1 MRRLVILAMAGILF
15 MGVSLQSAPD
25 EPNKVRYVQSKPDA
39 VLEQIRKDFMELI
52 KKQQEETR
60 KIQQRH
66 KQEKQEQRKL
76 RRNMKSD
83 FSGVHPPAS
92 PKVFK
97 QIFHFP
103 PQAQYMTSTCWSFC
117 TTSFFESEIF
127 RLTGKKIKLSEMW
140 TPYWELLAKC
150 RRYIRERGN
159 SYVAGGGESNAFQRI
174 WKKHGVVPAE
184 AYTGVLKAGDKH
196 NHMPM
201 MKELGT
207 YLEYIKANDL
217 WDETENIRHITLILN
232 RYMGAPPERFT
243 WQGNEMTPQE
253 FLKTTGLNM
262 DDYIS
267 TMSTSYYPFY
277 TFQEFRAPDNWWHS
291 KDYLNLPL
299 NVWLKVIRLAMK
311 DGYTVN
317 IGGDTSEPGK
327 CGEKDIAFVPSFDIP
342 TNYINQDSREF
353 RIYNRT
359 TGDDHGIHMVGH
371 TRHRG
376 WNWYLIKDSGRSAR
390 KGRFDGYYMFREDYI
405 KLKMLTFTVHKD
417 MLQDILPK
425 VTK

>member
-1 MRRLVILAMAGILF
+1 MKHTFVLFLAIVLS
-15 MGVSLQSAPD
+15 MGMSLTAMPD
-25 EPNKVRYVQSKPDA
+25 EPNKVRYVPYTPDP
-39 VLEQIRKDFMELI
+39 VLEQIREHFMALE
-52 KKQQEETR
+52 KQRHEETR
-60 KIQQRH
+60 KIQQQH
-66 KQEKQEQRKL
+66 QKEKTEQRKQ

-92 PKVFK
+92 TEAFN
-97 QIFHFP
+97 QFFHFP

-117 TTSFFESEIF
+117 TTSFYESEIN

-159 SYVAGGGESNAFQRI
+159 SYVAGGGEANAFQRI
-174 WKKHGVVPAE
+174 WKEHGVVPAE
-184 AYTGVLKAGDKH
+184 AYTGVLNEGDKH
-196 NHMPM
+196 NHGPL
-201 MKELGT
+201 MKELES
-207 YLEYIKANDL
+207 YLEYIKENGL
-217 WDETENIRHITLILN
+217 WNEQENIRHITLILN
-232 RYMGAPPERFT
+232 RHMGTPPEQFT
-243 WQGNEMTPQE
+243 WQGRKMTPHE
-253 FLKTTGLNM
+253 FLKITGLNM
-262 DDYIS
+262 DDYVS
-267 TMSTSYYPFY
+267 TMSTSYYPFH

-299 NVWLKVIRLAMK
+299 DEWISVIRRAMK
-311 DGYTVN
+311 NGYTVN

-327 CGEKDIAFVPSFDIP
+327 CGERDIAFVPSFDIP
-342 TNYINQDSREF
+342 PDWINQDSREF

-371 TRHRG
+371 VDLDG

-390 KGRFDGYYMFREDYI
+390 KGQFDGYYMFREDYI

-417 MLQDILPK
+417 MLKHIQDKMNP
-425 VTK
+425 

>member
-1 MRRLVILAMAGILF
+1 MKRILIVTLAAILAMGTVLGAR
-15 MGVSLQSAPD
+15 PD
-25 EPNKVRYVQSKPDA
+25 KPNKIRYVPYKPDA
-39 VLEQIRKDFMELI
+39 VLEQVRKDFMEME
-52 KKQQEETR
+52 KKRREETAN
-60 KIQQRH
+60 IQQRH
-66 KQEKQEQRKL
+66 QKDKREQR
-76 RRNMKSD
+76 RRRPSMKSD
-83 FSGVHPPAS
+83 LSGVYPPAS
-92 PKVFK
+92 PEAFTKM
-97 QIFHFP
+97 FHFP

-117 TTSFFESEIF
+117 TTSFYESEIF

-140 TPYWELLAKC
+140 TPYWELIAKC

-159 SYVAGGGESNAFQRI
+159 SYVAGGGEANAFQRI
-174 WKKHGVVPAE
+174 WKEHGVVPAE
-184 AYTGVLKAGDKH
+184 AYTGVLQPGDKH

-207 YLEYIKANDL
+207 YLDYIKANDL
-217 WDETENIRHITLILN
+217 WDEEENIRHITLILN
-232 RYMGAPPERFT
+232 RYMGAPPQRFT
-243 WQGNEMTPQE
+243 WQGREMTPRD
-253 FLKTTGLNM
+253 FLKETGLNM

-267 TMSTSYYPFY
+267 TMSTAYYPFH

-299 NVWLKVIRLAMK
+299 DTWLQVIRRAMK
-311 DGYTVN
+311 SGYSVN

-342 TNYINQDSREF
+342 PRLISQDAREL

-371 TRHRG
+371 TRYKG

-390 KGRFDGYYMFREDYI
+390 KGRFEGYYMFREDYI

-417 MLQDILPK
+417 MLKDILDK
-425 VTK
+425 VKK